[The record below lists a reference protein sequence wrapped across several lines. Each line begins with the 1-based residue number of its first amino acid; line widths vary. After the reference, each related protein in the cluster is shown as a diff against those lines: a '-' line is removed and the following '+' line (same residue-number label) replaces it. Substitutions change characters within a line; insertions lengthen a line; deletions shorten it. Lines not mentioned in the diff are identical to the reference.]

1 MDMKL
6 SRIIKQT
13 DNKFLNM
20 FVAEYGEKTKYF
32 FASRRS
38 DKDLQKSNFVDAVKV
53 LPYIK
58 ETNEIVFIKNFR
70 YVVNDFVYE
79 MPAGLV
85 DGGESSIDGARREVE
100 EEIGAT
106 VLNIEKITNVGFTS
120 VGLTD
125 ETMETYFAEVVLDKS
140 QNLDEDEII
149 DIVRV
154 NVDDIDEFLNTHLVD
169 CITAL
174 MVKLFVSK
182 LNRK

>member
-1 MDMKL
+1 MKL
-6 SRIIKQT
+6 VKVVKQT

-20 FVAEYGEKTKYF
+20 FVAEYEGKVKANYF
-32 FASRRS
+32 FASRR
-38 DKDLQKSNFVDAVKV
+38 DNENLQKTDYVDAVKV

-58 ETNEIVFIKNFR
+58 STNEIVFIKNFR

-85 DGGESSIDGARREVE
+85 DKGENSLVAAKREVQ
-100 EEIGAT
+100 EEIGAECKSI
-106 VLNIEKITNVGFTS
+106 VKVSNVGFTS

-125 ETMETYFAEVVLDKS
+125 ETMETYFAEVELNQN

-149 DIVRV
+149 SIVKV
-154 NVDDIDEFLNTHLVD
+154 KLDDVENFLNTHLVD

-174 MVKLFVSK
+174 MVKLFVVSK
-182 LNRK
+182 K

>member
-1 MDMKL
+1 
-6 SRIIKQT
+6 
-13 DNKFLNM
+13 
-20 FVAEYGEKTKYF
+20 
-32 FASRRS
+32 
-38 DKDLQKSNFVDAVKV
+38 
-53 LPYIK
+53 
-58 ETNEIVFIKNFR
+58 
-70 YVVNDFVYE
+70 

-154 NVDDIDEFLNTHLVD
+154 NVDDIDEFLNTHLVNWNF
-169 CITAL
+169 
-174 MVKLFVSK
+174 FVFLILIIICNCQLLLRSSF
-182 LNRK
+182 LDVHILGRFQEL